1 MKKNGLLLIFS
12 FLFSISCSDL
22 IIENNDINKNLN
34 DFESAWKTAK
44 QVYPFFQFKK
54 IDWDSLYRKYNPLA
68 LSSKGD
74 EIYNVLF
81 DLFSELKDGHI
92 EIHTEGGFPVPTYLW
107 PRDVARKSFSQIV
120 VSSYI
125 GKQLKLTGKNN
136 ISYEIFD
143 NIGYIYLSTFK
154 EGSWIN
160 NFDNIL
166 DYMKNTN
173 GLILDVRNN
182 GGGSSSI
189 SDFVISRFIKQPMQ
203 ETRFFPDGRT
213 KQWMIQP
220 GGSFTYTNRVVILV
234 NGSSFSA
241 AELLPELMRQ
251 LSNVTIVGSI
261 TGGGGGAN
269 NIYTLPSGKRIKMPN
284 SYFTRLDGEMVEWNG
299 IVPNIIVEQTE
310 ADKNNGRDK
319 QFEAACL
326 LFIQK

>member
-1 MKKNGLLLIFS
+1 MKKNGLLLVLS

-22 IIENNDINKNLN
+22 IIENNEINKNLN

-44 QVYPFFQFKK
+44 QVYPFFQFKN
-54 IDWDSLYRKYNPLA
+54 IDWDSLYRKYKPFALA
-68 LSSKGD
+68 SKGD

-81 DLFSELKDGHI
+81 DLFCELKDGHI

-107 PRDVARKSFSQIV
+107 PRDIDRKSFSQIV
-120 VSSYI
+120 VSNYI

-143 NIGYIYLSTFK
+143 NIGYIYLSTFE

-182 GGGSSSI
+182 GGGSGTT

-203 ETRFFPDGRT
+203 EKMIYADGHI
-213 KQWMIQP
+213 KQWLIQP
-220 GGSFTYTNRVVILV
+220 GGSFTYTNQVVILV

-251 LSNVTIVGSI
+251 LSNVTIVGST
-261 TGGGGGAN
+261 TGGGGGSN
-269 NIYTLPSGKRIKMPN
+269 DIYTLPSGKRIKMPN
-284 SYFTRLDGEMVEWNG
+284 SYFTRLDGKLIEWNG
-299 IVPNIIVEQTE
+299 IVPDIIVEQTE
-310 ADKNNGRDK
+310 ADKINGRDK
-319 QFEAACL
+319 QLEIARL
-326 LFIQK
+326 TLIQK